1 MLEPASFVSQKLDL
15 DKVGGKQE
23 LAPLVNSKVG
33 VGLRKE
39 VNSKCTSNDTFP
51 PQKVSKLK
59 KSDGTL
65 SSNIVDSFQSQQASD
80 LRNSSGKTFSSKSI
94 GEQGSNKASETRDIV
109 IKELVRD
116 AEDDPWELGLK
127 SARRQDSSATKTNTC
142 GPKRQVIP
150 LNLPVKNRFVN
161 SHRLDGR
168 KRFKA
173 PSLDDWFRPILEID
187 YFVTVGLA
195 SVSEEENQST
205 GMLKEVPVCFQSP
218 NEYMTIFQPLVLEE
232 FKAQLRSSF
241 LEMGSSEE
249 MFCGSL
255 SVLSVERIDDFHVV
269 RCVHDDTNL
278 SGSRSFYDNDL
289 ILLTRQPLQN
299 SSHDVHLVGKVER
312 REKDNKKR
320 LNILAIRFYLQN
332 GCSRLNRARKL
343 LLDRSKWY
351 ISRLMSITPQLREFQ
366 ALSSIK
372 DIPLLPIILNP
383 INFPLGNH
391 EPRKNFIKLSQSLQK
406 TLNSSF
412 NDIQLQAISSS
423 IGPLDLGKD
432 FDLTL
437 IQGPPGTGK
446 TRTIIAI
453 VSGLLAFSQA
463 NDTKRPFNGGLSP
476 SNTSYASAKRQMSQS
491 AAVARAWQDAA
502 LARQLN
508 KDEET
513 NSKSIGG
520 SRKGRVLICAQSNA
534 AVDELVSRISRE
546 GLYGSDGVMCKPFLV
561 RVGNAKTVHPNSLP
575 FFIDTLVEQRLAEER
590 MHTGEANDDASGE
603 TATALRSS
611 LEKLVDN
618 IRFYEAKRA
627 NLRDENSKPLLDPD
641 APEEDDTGDMSDTE
655 IEAKLRKLYQE
666 KKAVYINL
674 STAQVREKKANEES
688 RALKHNLRKSILREA
703 EIVVATLSGCGGDLY
718 GVCSESISSHKFSN
732 LSESTLFDAVVI
744 DEAAQALEP
753 ATLIPLQLLK
763 SRGTKCIMVGDPK
776 QLPATVLS
784 NIASKYLY
792 QCSMFERLQRAGHP
806 VIMLTKQVAKIE
818 EYICKLEQ
826 GFCKIGSLKL
836 IIEMNHL
843 RGKYRMH
850 PEISHFPSLHFY
862 NSQLLNGDE
871 MSSKAAPFHKTESLG
886 PYLFFDIIDG
896 QELNGKNSGSLS
908 LYNECEADAAV
919 EILRFFRKSYPSE
932 FVGGRIGIITPYKC
946 QLSLLR
952 SRVSSAFGSSVM
964 AEIEFNTVDGFQGRE
979 VDILLLSTVR
989 AAKPCSASSRNS
1001 SSNIGFVADVR
1012 RMNVSLTRAKH
1023 SLWILG
1029 NARTLQTNDNWSA
1042 LVRDAEDRN
1051 LIVSAKRPY
1060 DSIFKSTLEKDSIS
1074 GYSHIHSRKPKYTK
1088 KVREVSRDAE
1098 QRHKYANNGNDRK
1111 RKFLDG
1117 EADSGNLYSA
1127 TKDTD
1132 KTNKFRASN
1141 GRGFTAKKGRGLV
1154 VVESSVERPVKD
1166 AKTAVTEN
1174 R

>member
-1 MLEPASFVSQKLDL
+1 M
-15 DKVGGKQE
+15 
-23 LAPLVNSKVG
+23 
-33 VGLRKE
+33 
-39 VNSKCTSNDTFP
+39 
-51 PQKVSKLK
+51 
-59 KSDGTL
+59 
-65 SSNIVDSFQSQQASD
+65 
-80 LRNSSGKTFSSKSI
+80 
-94 GEQGSNKASETRDIV
+94 
-109 IKELVRD
+109 
-116 AEDDPWELGLK
+116 
-127 SARRQDSSATKTNTC
+127 
-142 GPKRQVIP
+142 
-150 LNLPVKNRFVN
+150 
-161 SHRLDGR
+161 DGR

-195 SVSEEENQST
+195 SASEEENQST
-205 GMLKEVPVCFQSP
+205 GILKEVPVCFQSP
-218 NEYMTIFQPLVLEE
+218 NEYMTIFRPLVLEE

-241 LEMGSSEE
+241 LEMDSSEE

-278 SGSRSFYDNDL
+278 SGSRSFYENDL

-299 SSHDVHLVGKVER
+299 SSHDVHLVGK
-312 REKDNKKR
+312 
-320 LNILAIRFYLQN
+320 
-332 GCSRLNRARKL
+332 
-343 LLDRSKWY
+343 
-351 ISRLMSITPQLREFQ
+351 

-372 DIPLLPIILNP
+372 DIPLVPIILNP
-383 INFPLGNH
+383 INFTLGNH

-412 NDIQLQAISSS
+412 NDIQLQAISAS

-453 VSGLLAFSQA
+453 VSGLLTLSQA
-463 NDTKRPFNGGLSP
+463 NDTIRPFNGSLSP
-476 SNTSYASAKRQMSQS
+476 SNTLYASAKRQMSHS
-491 AAVARAWQDAA
+491 AAVAGAWQDAA

-513 NSKSIGG
+513 ISKSIGG

-534 AVDELVSRISRE
+534 AVDELESRISRE
-546 GLYGSDGVMCKPFLV
+546 GLYGSDGVMYKPFLV

-575 FFIDTLVEQRLAEER
+575 FFINTLVEQRLAEER
-590 MHTGEANDDASGE
+590 MHTGEASDDASGE
-603 TATALRSS
+603 TTTALRSS

-627 NLRDENSKPLLDPD
+627 NLRDENSKLLLDPD
-641 APEEDDTGDMSDTE
+641 APEEDDTGDLSDTE
-655 IEAKLRKLYQE
+655 IEAKLRKLYQD

-674 STAQVREKKANEES
+674 SRAQARDKKANEES

-763 SRGTKCIMVGDPK
+763 SRGAKCIMVGDPK

-806 VIMLTKQVAKIE
+806 VIMLTKQ
-818 EYICKLEQ
+818 
-826 GFCKIGSLKL
+826 
-836 IIEMNHL
+836 
-843 RGKYRMH
+843 YRMH

-896 QELNGKNSGSLS
+896 QELNGKNSGALS

-932 FVGGRIGIITPYKC
+932 FIGGRIGIITPYKC

-964 AEIEFNTVDGFQGRE
+964 AEIELNTVDGFQGRE

-1042 LVRDAEDRN
+1042 LIRDAEERN
-1051 LIVSAKRPY
+1051 LIVSTKRPY
-1060 DSIFKSTLEKDSIS
+1060 DSIFKSILEKDSVS
-1074 GYSHIHSRKPKYTK
+1074 GYSHLHSRKLKHTK

-1098 QRHKYANNGNDRK
+1098 QRHKYANIGNDRK
-1111 RKFLDG
+1111 RKFLG
-1117 EADSGNLYSA
+1117 GGADSGNLYSA
-1127 TKDTD
+1127 SKDTD

-1141 GRGFTAKKGRGLV
+1141 GREFTAKKGRELV
-1154 VVESSVERPVKD
+1154 VVESSVKRTVKD
-1166 AKTAVTEN
+1166 AKTTVTEN